1 MSQDVPSH
9 RQPAPGELELVR
21 AFVNTLDVEDA
32 TDDVAT
38 PEALGAWLREHD
50 LLDEGEVAGVSGAD
64 VRRAAEVREAL
75 RETLLGNHGDY
86 EVDPAAAEALDAAA
100 RRAKLGVRF
109 SAEGEARVEPGAS
122 GAAGALGRLL
132 TIVARAQSEGT
143 WARLK
148 ACPADTCRWAFWDRS
163 RNRSAVWCNMAICG
177 NRAKARSY
185 RERHLQSG
193 LP

>member
-1 MSQDVPSH
+1 MSQDAPSH

-21 AFVNTLDVEDA
+21 SFVNTFDVEDS

-38 PEALGAWLREHD
+38 PEALAGWLAEHD
-50 LLDEGEVAGVSGAD
+50 LLDAGDAAGVGVGRAD

-86 EVDPAAAEALDAAA
+86 EVDPAAARALDAAA
-100 RRAKLGVRF
+100 VRAKLGVRF
-109 SAEGEARVEPGAS
+109 SPKGDARVEP
-122 GAAGALGRLL
+122 AAGGVDGALGRLL
-132 TIVARAQSEGT
+132 TVVARAQSDGT
-143 WARLK
+143 WVRLK

-177 NRAKARSY
+177 NRAKARSF
-185 RERHLQSG
+185 RERHLH
-193 LP
+193 